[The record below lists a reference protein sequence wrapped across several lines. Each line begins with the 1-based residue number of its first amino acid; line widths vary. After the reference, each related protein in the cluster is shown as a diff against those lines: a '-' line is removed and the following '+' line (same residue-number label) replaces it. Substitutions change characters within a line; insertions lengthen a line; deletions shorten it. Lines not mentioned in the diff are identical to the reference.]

1 VLKDPAYGP
10 VFGSLAATHTSLFAA
25 WLLDATE
32 ALCDVTL
39 RPDPALLRALG
50 PATASDGGARHGE
63 FGSDDS
69 GSDGSGDDDDD
80 RGGRSRSG
88 EATRGLSARLAQRA
102 FLDVP
107 PPLPPALAGPAF
119 VLACAALAQRL
130 SAAVAVPADALLDR
144 SGCLDRSYSRGGGG
158 HGGGGHGGLAGDG
171 ALARRAAA
179 CAARLATFHAEA
191 VGGALGLALAS
202 GLHAPPPVASGAGGY
217 AAHTSACGVRPA
229 FVAVARALDA
239 AALEVTAGGRLF
251 GGGGRQAAAL
261 PIKSV
266 TRFSFFL
273 LLSLRSVYS

>member
-1 VLKDPAYGP
+1 
-10 VFGSLAATHTSLFAA
+10 
-25 WLLDATE
+25 LDATE

-39 RPDPALLRALG
+39 RPGPALLLALG
-50 PATASDGGARHGE
+50 PPTASVGGARELGE
-63 FGSDDS
+63 FGSDGSGGSDS
-69 GSDGSGDDDDD
+69 GGDGDDDD

-88 EATRGLSARLAQRA
+88 GATRGWSARLAQRA

-107 PPLPPALAGPAF
+107 PPFQPALASPAF

-130 SAAVAVPADALLDR
+130 SAAVAAPADALLAR
-144 SGCLDRSYSRGGGG
+144 SGCLDPSYSRGGG
-158 HGGGGHGGLAGDG
+158 HGGGGRGGLAGDA

-179 CAARLATFHAEA
+179 CAARLASFHAEA

-202 GLHAPPPVASGAGGY
+202 GLHAPPPVAAGAGGY

-251 GGGGRQAAAL
+251 GRRPAAAL
-261 PIKSV
+261 PIESV
-266 TRFSFFL
+266 TRFSFFF
-273 LLSLRSVYS
+273 LLSLRSVYSWTERFHGFSSSRLSCRFRRAGR